1 MIRHDLVQLLSE
13 RTALQRMIESTPIDE
28 VIDLGS
34 LNARLEEIEHRISEA
49 KINEREPVR
58 ARITFHGRPVVGSYG
73 VFADFGMK
81 IIGAFN
87 ETVTSV
93 AASLSGGLAAKG
105 PIPNREQHQLLIT
118 RTALGSFGFELE
130 EYRTGQLP
138 TDEKTVLELAIERT
152 QSLLQGSI
160 DADDELLADT
170 ASGLDQRALDKVP
183 VFISTL
189 ADNEAICALQYR
201 NQVFRFTD
209 VGQVRRS
216 LERISKDN
224 LHEDEQLLYGEFQ
237 GVLPKRRTFE
247 FKITGT
253 DQVIAGKVSPVIED
267 VNLINKHLHQQVE
280 IRTMVTRV
288 GDGRP
293 RYLLLDL
300 PHWDNGANAG
310 RGGRNF
316 TS

>member
-1 MIRHDLVQLLSE
+1 MIRQDFVQLLGE
-13 RTALQRMIESTPIDE
+13 RTALQRMIESTPIDD
-28 VIDLGS
+28 VLDRGS
-34 LNARLEEIEHRISEA
+34 LTARLEEIEHRITEA
-49 KINEREPVR
+49 KVDEREPAR
-58 ARITFHGRPVVGSYG
+58 ARITFNGRPVVGSYG
-73 VFADFGMK
+73 IFADFGTK

-87 ETVTSV
+87 EAVTSV

-118 RTALGSFGFELE
+118 NTALGSFGFELE

-138 TDEKTVLELAIERT
+138 IDEKTTLDLAIERT

-160 DADDELLADT
+160 DTDDELLADT
-170 ASGLDQRALDKVP
+170 ASELDQRALDKVRA
-183 VFISTL
+183 FISTL
-189 ADNEAICALQYR
+189 AENEAVCALQYR

-224 LHEDEQLLYGEFQ
+224 LHEDEQLLKGEFQ

-253 DQVIAGKVSPVIED
+253 DQVIVGKVTPAIED
-267 VNLINKHLHQQVE
+267 ADLINKHLHQQVE

-300 PHWDNGANAG
+300 PQWTDETVTGQAG
-310 RGGRNF
+310 
-316 TS
+316 TQ

>member
-1 MIRHDLVQLLSE
+1 MIRQEFVQLMGE
-13 RTALQRMIESTPIDE
+13 RTALQRMIESTPEED
-28 VIDLGS
+28 VLDRGS
-34 LNARLEEIEHRISEA
+34 LTARLEEIEHRISEA
-49 KINEREPVR
+49 NVDAREPAR
-58 ARITFHGRPVVGSYG
+58 ARITFNGRPVVGSYG
-73 VFADFGMK
+73 IFADFGTK

-87 ETVTSV
+87 EAVTSV

-118 RTALGSFGFELE
+118 NTALGSFGFELE
-130 EYRTGQLP
+130 EYRTGQLQIE
-138 TDEKTVLELAIERT
+138 DKTVLDLAIERT

-160 DADDELLADT
+160 ETDDELLADS
-170 ASGLDQRALDKVP
+170 ASELDQRALDKVRA
-183 VFISTL
+183 FIIIL
-189 ADNEAICALQYR
+189 AENEAICALQYR

-224 LHEDEQLLYGEFQ
+224 LHEDEQLLKGEFQ
-237 GVLPKRRTFE
+237 GILPKRRTFE

-253 DQVIAGKVSPVIED
+253 DQVIVGKVAPAIED
-267 VNLINKHLHQQVE
+267 ADLINKHIHQQVE
-280 IRTMVTRV
+280 IRTMITRV

-300 PHWDNGANAG
+300 PRWNDGVVVVQSGAQ
-310 RGGRNF
+310 
-316 TS
+316 

>member
-1 MIRHDLVQLLSE
+1 MIRQDFVQLLGE

-28 VIDLGS
+28 VLDLGS
-34 LNARLEEIEHRISEA
+34 LTARLEEIEHRISEA
-49 KINEREPVR
+49 KINEREPAR
-58 ARITFHGRPVVGSYG
+58 ARITFNGRPVVGSYG
-73 VFADFGMK
+73 IFADFGIK

-93 AASLSGGLAAKG
+93 AASLSGGLAATG

-118 RTALGSFGFELE
+118 NTAMGSFGFEFE
-130 EYRTGQLP
+130 EYRTGQLSI
-138 TDEKTVLELAIERT
+138 DEKTTLELAIERT

-160 DADDELLADT
+160 DDNDELLADT
-170 ASGLDQRALDKVP
+170 ASELNQRALDKVRA
-183 VFISTL
+183 FISTL

-224 LHEDEQLLYGEFQ
+224 LHEDEQLLHGEFQ

-253 DQVIAGKVSPVIED
+253 GQVVAGKVSPAIED
-267 VNLINKHLHQQVE
+267 ANLINQHLHQQVE

-300 PHWDNGANAG
+300 PQWNNGAKAG
-310 RGGRNF
+310 QAG
-316 TS
+316 TQ